1 MSAPQFAVVGH
12 PNKGKS
18 SLVATLARDTSVR
31 IGPEPGTTKQ
41 ARTFP
46 MRIDGTTLYSLIDT
60 PGFQRARAALDW
72 MQKNSSDAA
81 SRPTSVERFVETHSR
96 EGTFE
101 DECALLRPIIDGA
114 GIIYVVDGA
123 TPYGPEYEAEME
135 ILRWTGRPSMAII
148 NPIGTPRFVEQW
160 EKALGQ
166 FFRVVRV
173 LDVMVAPFKQQ
184 TEILRAFGQLSADWR
199 TPLEQAV
206 EALEEDRERQLRDSA
221 QIIAELIA
229 GALCH
234 SETKEIGKNDNPQP
248 HIKKLE
254 EQFRGR
260 LRQLERKA
268 RSEIESI
275 YRHNDLDRR
284 ESDFEIIE
292 TDLLS
297 RESWLAFGLKKR
309 DLVAVGAVSGAV
321 AGGVIDVALLGA
333 SFLTG
338 SLIGGAIGGTLGYFS
353 SDRLADAKI
362 MRQPLGG
369 LRLRYGP
376 TKNLQFPF
384 VLLGRARHHHTLIAG
399 RTHAQRGSL
408 EVNGGD
414 GKGIGAHNP
423 LSDSEKRKLGS
434 LFDRLR
440 RSEGGS
446 ERSIAT
452 LADLAN
458 AIEELLKNER

>member
-1 MSAPQFAVVGH
+1 MSDPQFAVVGH

-41 ARTFP
+41 ARSFP

-81 SRPTSVERFVETHSR
+81 SRPAAVERFVETHSR

-148 NPIGTPRFVEQW
+148 NPIGAPRFVEQW
-160 EKALGQ
+160 EMALGQ

-173 LDVMVAPFKQQ
+173 LDVLVAPFNQQ
-184 TEILRAFGQLSADWR
+184 TEILRAFGQLSAAWR
-199 TPLEQAV
+199 APLEQAV
-206 EALEEDRERQLRDSA
+206 EALEADRERQLRDSA

-229 GALCH
+229 GALSH
-234 SETKEIGKNDNPQP
+234 SETKEIGKHDNPQP

-268 RSEIESI
+268 RSEVESI

-309 DLVAVGAVSGAV
+309 DLVAVGAVSGAI
-321 AGGVIDVALLGA
+321 AGGVIDIALLGA

-338 SLIGGAIGGTLGYFS
+338 SLVGGAIGGTLGYFS
-353 SDRLADAKI
+353 SDRLADATI

-384 VLLGRARHHHTLIAG
+384 VLLGRARHHHALIAG
-399 RTHAQRGSL
+399 RTHAQHGSL
-408 EVNGGD
+408 EVDGGD
-414 GKGIGAHNP
+414 DQNVGGHNP
-423 LSDSEKRKLGS
+423 LSDSEKRILAS

-440 RSEGGS
+440 RSEAGS

-458 AIEELLKNER
+458 AIEGLLNNKR